1 MSLNIDTKILQKVLE
16 NEKLK
21 NAKQTEVLINN
32 IKKEEN
38 DDVNKVLEETD
49 LSKKISIVQEL
60 FRFKKDVL
68 RSSIYKTALNNV
80 NEIIL
85 KINNELEL
93 IESDINYVNS
103 LYFTTMREIPY
114 YEKLENIK
122 KYNTILNERLAIINF

>member
-21 NAKQTEVLINN
+21 TAKQTEVLINN
-32 IKKEEN
+32 IKKQDI

-49 LSKKISIVQEL
+49 LSKKIGIVQEL

-80 NEIIL
+80 NDIIL

-93 IESDINYVNS
+93 IESDIEYVNS
-103 LYFTTMREIPY
+103 LYFTTMRVIPY